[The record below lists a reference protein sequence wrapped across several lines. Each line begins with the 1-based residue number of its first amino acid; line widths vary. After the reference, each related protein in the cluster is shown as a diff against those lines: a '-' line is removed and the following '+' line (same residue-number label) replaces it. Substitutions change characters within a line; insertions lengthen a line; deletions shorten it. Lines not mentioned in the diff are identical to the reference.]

1 MQSSKP
7 KAAKQVGS
15 VPPLPT
21 REVFV
26 SDLKDGALF
35 EVCETRY
42 VKIHSNAC
50 RAYVRQA
57 TRKHVVIR
65 HEDTTT
71 EFDTYEK
78 GCINISPNTLVTLVD
93 EAEDLI

>member
-7 KAAKQVGS
+7 EAAKQVGS
-15 VPPLPT
+15 VQSLPP
-21 REVFV
+21 REVVV
-26 SDLKDGALF
+26 SDLAEGALF
-35 EVCETRY
+35 EVCGIRY
-42 VKIHSNAC
+42 IKIHSNAC

-78 GCINISPNTLVTLVD
+78 GCINISRNTLVTRVD